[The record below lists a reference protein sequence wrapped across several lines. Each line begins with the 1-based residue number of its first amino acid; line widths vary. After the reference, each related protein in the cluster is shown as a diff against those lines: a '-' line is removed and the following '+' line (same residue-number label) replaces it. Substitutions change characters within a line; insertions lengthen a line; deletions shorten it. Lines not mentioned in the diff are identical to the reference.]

1 MSTRLPKLL
10 LYRSWIMT
18 QQLGGGGVQIE
29 EGDGGLAG
37 HQELGGYG
45 WVTTDGR
52 EKFTCFHWNRRYRT
66 F

>member
-1 MSTRLPKLL
+1 
-10 LYRSWIMT
+10 MT

-37 HQELGGYG
+37 HQELGGCG
-45 WVTTDGR
+45 WVTADGR